1 MPANRAFWW
10 PPNCLSLYIGLS
22 TPGVSPREGAARSGR
37 RRLGDADHRAA
48 RHQRGQLFLGHP
60 CGCQNSVPAA
70 NRPILVVR
78 SRVLAP
84 HTLSVATCGELWL
97 ANLQEPPGVELRFEG
112 NAYSHGHRSC
122 DRARSTRR
130 RPARRCCRWSVRLGS
145 VQGRARGQG
154 VAGAA
159 RYPAPDKARTLA
171 RSLRG
176 VHSADCTQQP
186 LSDLVGAPRARV
198 TGFALPVLVEGLLSP
213 FRQNATATR
222 RSQTRGLR
230 SARAH
235 HAYRSRITR
244 TYCVARPW
252 PK

>member
-1 MPANRAFWW
+1 MPKFGSCRK
-10 PPNCLSLYIGLS
+10 PPHSRC
-22 TPGVSPREGAARSGR
+22 
-37 RRLGDADHRAA
+37 
-48 RHQRGQLFLGHP
+48 
-60 CGCQNSVPAA
+60 
-70 NRPILVVR
+70 R

-145 VQGRARGQG
+145 VQGRTRGQG

-213 FRQNATATR
+213 FRQNATAADSR
-222 RSQTRGLR
+222 R
-230 SARAH
+230 ADRA
-235 HAYRSRITR
+235 AFEDRVVWRAAGAPVDWAER
-244 TYCVARPW
+244 
-252 PK
+252 